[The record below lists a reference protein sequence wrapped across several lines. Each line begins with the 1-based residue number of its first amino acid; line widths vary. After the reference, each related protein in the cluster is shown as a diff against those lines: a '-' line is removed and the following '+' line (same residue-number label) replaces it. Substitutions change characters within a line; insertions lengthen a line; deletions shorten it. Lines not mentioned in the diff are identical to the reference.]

1 MKKQIPLSI
10 LLVMISLAGFFI
22 IQASWV
28 VNLIDSSRQRTIER
42 ATAATEEVANNIAD
56 RLSISYRPVPRTP
69 LQFPEDIFFNIPRI
83 TTVKGTFS
91 LAEIQEMFNKA
102 LNNNDEKNLYIEF
115 GVVNNIA
122 PQIKTVSLSTPGFI
136 ELSRDSTLENKAA
149 KPIIKNIGMNIEN
162 GGVSES
168 LIVYI
173 PNITMQVL
181 FSQWLVLLG
190 FFMYSIITLAAF
202 YMAIK
207 TIIQQRNLG
216 KIKNDFINNMTHEF
230 KTPLATISLAVDA
243 LQNKKVVENPE
254 KQAYFTQIIKDENL
268 RMNKHVETILKA
280 AFTDKQEFNLDMKN
294 MHAHTVIQSVVDSF
308 ALQLRDKN
316 DGFAELKLDAK
327 NDLITADP
335 VHFGNLINNLMDNAV
350 KYSKPD
356 VQAKVIVSTVNTGKY
371 FTVKVQDN
379 GIGMSKETAKRVFE
393 KFYRA
398 HTGNLH
404 NVKGFGLGMNYVKS
418 IVEAHK
424 GKVRIDSELGKG
436 SSFIVDI
443 PISTEK

>member
-10 LLVMISLAGFFI
+10 LLVIISLVGFFI
-22 IQASWV
+22 IQATWI

-42 ATAATEEVANNIAD
+42 VTIATEEVANNIGE
-56 RLSISYRPVPRTP
+56 RLSISYRPMPRTP
-69 LQFPEDIFFNIPRI
+69 LQFPEDILNIPTI
-83 TTVKGTFS
+83 TTVKSSFS
-91 LAEIQEMFNKA
+91 LEEIENMFLKA
-102 LNNNDEKNLYIEF
+102 LEEHDEKNLYIEF
-115 GVVNNIA
+115 GVVNSFIA
-122 PQIKTVSLSTPGFI
+122 PRIKSVTLSTPGFI
-136 ELSRDSTLENKAA
+136 PMSMDSVLENKSA
-149 KPIIKNIGMNIEN
+149 KPIIKNIGLVES
-162 GGVSES
+162 GGISES

-181 FSQWLVLLG
+181 RSQWLVILG
-190 FFMYSIITLAAF
+190 FLMYSVITLAAF
-202 YMAIK
+202 YMAVK

-294 MHAHTVIQSVVDSF
+294 VDAHQIIQSVVDSF
-308 ALQLRDKN
+308 ALQLKDKN
-316 DGFAELKLDAK
+316 DGYAELRLNAK
-327 NDLITADP
+327 NDLIFADP

-350 KYSKPD
+350 KYSRPE
-356 VQAKVIVSTVNTGKY
+356 VQAHVVVSTVNTGKY
-371 FTVKVQDN
+371 LSLKVQDN

-424 GKVRIDSELGKG
+424 GRVKIDSEPGKG
-436 SSFIVDI
+436 STFTVDI
-443 PISTEK
+443 PLAART